1 MAKPQIAK
9 SGCFSSFLQVF
20 LCVGNKTSPPVH
32 PSKNVT
38 EPEKPEL
45 MQLVPLNKETMND
58 EYAAT
63 PGVIARLMGLDSL
76 PNSNFLTKGS
86 TPDSVPRSRSVNFV
100 DYLVEFDLKQASM
113 HRRVKTSASF
123 REVPALGQR
132 QNHDLVV
139 LYWGDGESRG
149 EEVKLKK
156 EEKGVR
162 ELKQKEKQGSKNME
176 ILKEKVSSTVKKE
189 WNQGKNKKISK
200 LKNEPRRVPS
210 SSSSSKQSRMVR
222 KNHCGVKDLSN
233 VSSSTI
239 SSLTNKKKKGFVEPK
254 LTINKRNQKSHK
266 KKIETEN
273 NSENLSPVSVLDAN
287 HYPFLYET
295 DFIDD
300 SHGTSP
306 LASRSKLKSSSI
318 VSLGDDDVEEKTNNI
333 KGCAYTDL
341 NREAEYYSEV
351 LIKIHSLTEKDI
363 REANIT
369 PKKHE
374 GFEEICLLFEDKILD
389 LLLHEFVD
397 EIVGISSREFCH
409 FGMKTVKYK

>member
-1 MAKPQIAK
+1 MAKPQKAK
-9 SGCFSSFLQVF
+9 SGCFSGFLQV
-20 LCVGNKTSPPVH
+20 LCVGNKTSPPVNSSNH
-32 PSKNVT
+32 VT
-38 EPEKPEL
+38 ELEKPEL
-45 MQLVPLNKETMND
+45 MQLVPLNKETIVD
-58 EYAAT
+58 KYAAT
-63 PGVIARLMGLDSL
+63 PGVVARLMGLDSL
-76 PNSNFLTKGS
+76 PNTKFITKGS

-113 HRRVKTSASF
+113 HRRMKTSASF
-123 REVPALGQR
+123 REVPALGR
-132 QNHDLVV
+132 KQNHDLVV

-149 EEVKLKK
+149 EEDKLKK

-162 ELKQKEKQGSKNME
+162 ELKQKKKQGSKNME

-222 KNHCGVKDLSN
+222 KHHCEVKDLSN
-233 VSSSTI
+233 VSSSTN
-239 SSLTNKKKKGFVEPK
+239 SSLPNKKKGFVEPK
-254 LTINKRNQKSHK
+254 LIVNKRNQKSHK

-273 NSENLSPVSVLDAN
+273 NAENLSPVSVLDTN
-287 HYPFLYET
+287 DYPFLYET
-295 DFIDD
+295 NFIDN
-300 SHGTSP
+300 SHSTSP
-306 LASRSKLKSSSI
+306 L
-318 VSLGDDDVEEKTNNI
+318 GDDGVEEKTNNI

-351 LIKIHSLTEKDI
+351 FMKLHTLTEKDI
-363 REANIT
+363 RESNIT
-369 PKKHE
+369 PKNNE

-397 EIVGISSREFCH
+397 EVVGISS
-409 FGMKTVKYK
+409 